1 MNEQEVINPTHLRRF
16 DEIKLRSN
24 REGRHCRHTRL
35 TALGRQ
41 DKGVGRKQWFW
52 IFGMVAP
59 EGSLDGLQSTVR
71 LVVTKMISDIFS
83 FVSRFLTILSRFGVS
98 TTNNNGRSTGPTM
111 PDDDPARRHDL
122 SEASLLAQASV
133 KEWARC
139 ALREVALQ
147 SLRADVVLDEERG
160 TVEFRIGAIEN
171 ARDLCNAVGLK
182 WIEKIRGAGH
192 LEAGE
197 WIKNAME
204 TESDA
209 IFYSPAAASSDGE
222 AFRLPR
228 EASPPHVTTIRS
240 SNSVTTLARLQDL
253 GVHRVADVLFE
264 GESVQS
270 AIQLVDCLA
279 AENGTDWPYP
289 WRLIQEKCD
298 NLTTRL
304 HNSKRE
310 QSELVVVPVS
320 KLEGRGAHD
329 PQQPLLEAQTD
340 EAEEYILRRKRKSRH
355 KLQQSTLV
363 PQNDS
368 IEGGNVAL
376 NCEAHAP
383 TPRPASDVSRLSWST
398 GGRALSEADQK
409 HLEESYIHRNEVSE
423 SPSTLL
429 GSLSEAGRF
438 HRFVK
443 HSEEEATADS
453 TNASGT
459 SSSTGA
465 RTVRQLKW
473 QKRVSINE
481 RLGNHRLANQDTRGA
496 SNTSHILRTLDEHG
510 RHWLDFD
517 LGHCLLDVEDAEPG
531 GQGKRRKLLYFDSLE
546 LSLMDEDLDQIN
558 VF

>member
-1 MNEQEVINPTHLRRF
+1 M
-16 DEIKLRSN
+16 S
-24 REGRHCRHTRL
+24 
-35 TALGRQ
+35 
-41 DKGVGRKQWFW
+41 
-52 IFGMVAP
+52 
-59 EGSLDGLQSTVR
+59 
-71 LVVTKMISDIFS
+71 
-83 FVSRFLTILSRFGVS
+83 
-98 TTNNNGRSTGPTM
+98 
-111 PDDDPARRHDL
+111 DDDPARRRDL

-197 WIKNAME
+197 WIKNVME

-209 IFYSPAAASSDGE
+209 IFYSPAAASSDGDT
-222 AFRLPR
+222 FRLPR
-228 EASPPHVTTIRS
+228 EASPPHVTTIQS

-253 GVHRVADVLFE
+253 GVRRVADVLFE

-298 NLTTRL
+298 NLITRL

-320 KLEGRGAHD
+320 KLEGRRAHD
-329 PQQPLLEAQTD
+329 PQQPILETQND
-340 EAEEYILRRKRKSRH
+340 EAEEFILRRKRKSRH

-363 PQNDS
+363 PQNDI
-368 IEGGNVAL
+368 IEGGNVLL

-409 HLEESYIHRNEVSE
+409 HLEESYIHRTEVSE
-423 SPSTLL
+423 SPSMLL

-443 HSEEEATADS
+443 YSEEEATADA
-453 TNASGT
+453 TNTSGT
-459 SSSTGA
+459 FSSTGA

-496 SNTSHILRTLDEHG
+496 GNTSHILRTLDERG
-510 RHWLDFD
+510 SHWLDFD

-558 VF
+558 VS